1 MKKYIFLI
9 MALALTFALAVPVLA
24 SGAPD
29 AGSVDIEANYVP
41 GTVSDPEVYRVTL
54 EWETTGTIA
63 YNAGNTVY
71 NWNSATLSYD
81 SAVAKGEWEIS
92 NARIDF
98 TVKNRSNRP
107 VDVSFADPKAMN
119 GVSSITG
126 SYSKSTMELDSAA
139 TGGYSGTGTEQ
150 TDTAV
155 YTITGISGAINSS
168 GVIASIAVTIA
179 GK

>member
-1 MKKYIFLI
+1 
-9 MALALTFALAVPVLA
+9 MALALTFTLAVPALA
-24 SGAPD
+24 SGAPSN
-29 AGSVDIEANYVP
+29 GSVDIEASYVP

-54 EWETTGTIA
+54 EWDPSGTIT
-63 YNAGNTVY
+63 YNAGDTVY

-81 SAVAKGEWEIS
+81 STVAEGEWNIS
-92 NARIDF
+92 NAQIDF

-107 VDVSFADPKAMN
+107 VDVSFADPKAVN

-139 TGGYSGTGTEQ
+139 TGGYNGTGTEQ
-150 TDTAV
+150 MDTAV

-179 GK
+179 GQ

>member
-1 MKKYIFLI
+1 MKKYICLI
-9 MALALTFALAVPVLA
+9 MALVLTFALAVPALA
-24 SGAPD
+24 SGAPSN
-29 AGSVDIEANYVP
+29 GSVDIEASYVP

-54 EWETTGTIA
+54 EWDPSGTIV

-81 SAVAKGEWEIS
+81 STVAKGEWEIS

-107 VDVSFADPKAMN
+107 VDVSFANPTTID
-119 GVSSITG
+119 GVNITG
-126 SYSKSTMELDSAA
+126 SYSKSKMELGTAA
-139 TGGYSGTGTEQ
+139 PGGYTKTGTEQ